1 MDTAPA
7 TQSTAKRRSFEGEA
21 LPHLDSLY
29 RYAIRLTGEPARA
42 EDLVQETMV
51 KAYRSWGRYESGT
64 NIRAWLFTILRNT
77 LISQYRRLRNQFESV
92 DIADLEDHTIFAG
105 AQDADPRVRFFD
117 EIVDDRVLEAVDS
130 LQEDYREVLVLSDIE
145 ELTYEEIA
153 QVVGVPIGTV
163 KSRLH
168 RARRILQRQL
178 YEYALEMG
186 YIGEEYACCA

>member
-1 MDTAPA
+1 MDTAPT
-7 TQSTAKRRSFEGEA
+7 TQLIDKRRSFEGEA

-29 RYAIRLTGEPARA
+29 RYSLRLTGEPARA

-92 DIADLEDHTIFAG
+92 DIADLEDHTIFDG
-105 AQDADPRVRFFD
+105 VQDADPKGRFFD
-117 EIVDDRVLEAVDS
+117 EIVDDRVMSAVDS

-178 YEYALEMG
+178 YLYALEMG